1 MTTVRRLLQIK
12 GHTVW
17 TAGPDDTIQ
26 TVLQIFADHN
36 IGALPVVDGGM
47 LVGIVSERDY
57 VRKLCLQ
64 GKANL
69 ELPVREFMTE
79 KVFFVRPDQTIEDC
93 MALMTD
99 KHIRHLPVLDDSRL
113 IGIISIGDVVK
124 EVISDREFI
133 IQNLENYIAGRK

>member
-12 GHTVW
+12 GYSVW
-17 TAGPDDTIQ
+17 TVGPDDSIS

-36 IGALPVVDGGM
+36 IGALPVIEGDT

-64 GKANL
+64 GMANL
-69 ELPVREFMTE
+69 ELPVREFMTA

-99 KHIRHLPVLDDSRL
+99 KHIRHLPVLEDSRL
-113 IGIISIGDVVK
+113 VGIISIGDVVK